1 MIEQFVAGAKGVGR
15 AVRGCGGLLR
25 YLTERL
31 HARTAVEMERERNA
45 HTVAV
50 LPLMK
55 PGMDFFESE
64 PGGRTRVIRTAVQ
77 ELSQT
82 PAKEIASS

>member
-1 MIEQFVAGAKGVGR
+1 MIEHIAAGAKAVGR
-15 AVRGCGGLLR
+15 TVRGCGGLMR

-31 HARTAVEMERERNA
+31 HARTVVQVERERNA

-50 LPLMK
+50 LPLVK

-64 PGGRTRVIRTAVQ
+64 PGGRTRVIRTSVR
-77 ELSQT
+77 ELPQV
-82 PAKEIASS
+82 PVNEITSS